1 MSEKTIAALNTA
13 ELIKLRAE
21 NKALVATRDALRM
34 ENIAMRDTI
43 AKYQF
48 DNWHLRHPLVD
59 VLNTH

>member
-1 MSEKTIAALNTA
+1 
-13 ELIKLRAE
+13 
-21 NKALVATRDALRM
+21 M

-59 VLNTH
+59 VLNAH